1 MSAPRGRV
9 ALAFAAIYL
18 IWGST
23 YLFMRFAGETIPPIG
38 VAGFRFFAAGS
49 VFWVLSLRRPGPRV
63 TGFPWLGHAV
73 VGILLASGNA
83 AITWSVQRI
92 PSGVASLLVGLT
104 PCWMVLLEWRRHRA
118 HRPGAGVIAGL
129 ALGLAGTFVLVGP
142 HSFGGTPIE
151 PIGTLVVIAGTVAW
165 ATGSIYVRSLPRHP
179 SATRTNAVQMCSG
192 GALVLLVAL
201 ATGQFAHFSP
211 AAASTR
217 SLVALVYLVL
227 LGSLLGF
234 SAYMYLLGV
243 TSAAR
248 VSTYAFVN
256 PAVAV
261 VLGALF
267 AGEALSPRV
276 VAAAILIIGAVALIT
291 LFGAEEEERTPPLP
305 VTEAALEVHEA
316 P

>member
-1 MSAPRGRV
+1 MSAPRGRMV
-9 ALAFAAIYL
+9 AAFAAIYL

-23 YLFMRFAGETIPPIG
+23 YLFMRFAGETIPPVG

-49 VFWVLSLRRPGPRV
+49 IFFLLSLRTPLPRIA
-63 TGFPWLGHAV
+63 GFPWWSHSI
-73 VGILLASGNA
+73 VGILLALGNA

-104 PCWMVLLEWRRHRA
+104 PCWMVLLEWRRHPA

-129 ALGLAGTFVLVGP
+129 VLGLAGTVVLVGP
-142 HSFGGTPIE
+142 HSFGGRPMD
-151 PIGTLVVIAGTVAW
+151 PAGTLVVIAGTVAW
-165 ATGSIYVRSLPRHP
+165 AAGSIYVRSLPRFP

-192 GALVLLVAL
+192 GAVVLLL
-201 ATGQFAHFSP
+201 ASLTGQFSHFTL

-217 SLVALVYLVL
+217 SLISLTYLVL
-227 LGSLLGF
+227 FGSLLGF

-261 VLGALF
+261 MLGAIF
-267 AGEALSPRV
+267 AGEELSPRV
-276 VAAAILIIGAVALIT
+276 LLAAVLIVGAVAMIT
-291 LFGAEEEERTPPLP
+291 FSGAGEEERVPPLP
-305 VTEAALEVHEA
+305 PAEAALELHEA

>member
-9 ALAFAAIYL
+9 AAAFAAIYL

-23 YLFMRFAGETIPPIG
+23 YLFMRFAGETIPPLG
-38 VAGFRFFAAGS
+38 VAGLRFFAAGS
-49 VFWVLSLRRPGPRV
+49 VFWLLSLRTPVPRIA
-63 TGFPWLGHAV
+63 GFPWRGHAL
-73 VGILLASGNA
+73 VGILLATGNA

-104 PCWMVLLEWRRHRA
+104 PCWMVLLEWRRHPA

-129 ALGLAGTFVLVGP
+129 ALGVAGTLVLVGP
-142 HSFGGTPIE
+142 HSLGGAPIE
-151 PIGTLVVIAGTVAW
+151 PIGTLVVIGGTVAW
-165 ATGSIYVRSLPRHP
+165 ATGSIYVRTLPRFP
-179 SATRTNAVQMCSG
+179 SATRTNAVQMVSG
-192 GALVLLVAL
+192 GAVVLLAAA
-201 ATGQFAHFSP
+201 ATGQFAGFSV
-211 AAASTR
+211 AAASPR
-217 SLVALVYLVL
+217 SLAALVYLIL
-227 LGSLLGF
+227 FGSLLGF

-276 VAAAILIIGAVALIT
+276 LLAAVLIVGAVAMIT
-291 LFGAEEEERTPPLP
+291 FFGAEEEERAPPLAVP
-305 VTEAALEVHEA
+305 EATLEVHEA